1 MEISFP
7 RMERIS
13 SFFIWTRFFPSNR
26 ISPSV
31 IKPVRSGRSFMILKA
46 MVDFLLHQS
55 HPTSPRVLT
64 SFPDPGQHHFKAYTS
79 SSSVL
84 YRTWRF
90 LILKKFFWPCFTSSH
105 HPFLSLGSIASLK
118 PSPASVRD
126 ITDITTANPGNR
138 DRYG

>member
-13 SFFIWTRFFPSNR
+13 SSFIWTRSFPSNR

-46 MVDFLLHQS
+46 MVDFPAPVS
-55 HPTSPRVLT
+55 PTSPRV
-64 SFPDPGQHHFKAYTS
+64 SPFPDPGQHHLKRIHHLHLSYTGHGD
-79 SSSVL
+79 
-84 YRTWRF
+84 F
-90 LILKKFFWPCFTSSH
+90 NFKKFFCHVFTSSH

>member
-13 SFFIWTRFFPSNR
+13 SSFIWTRSFPSNR

-46 MVDFLLHQS
+46 MVDFPAPVS
-55 HPTSPRVLT
+55 PTSPRVSPFSRSRST
-64 SFPDPGQHHFKAYTS
+64 PFKAYTS

-90 LILKKFFWPCFTSSH
+90 LISRSFFCHVFTSSH